1 MAEALDELADTLH
14 PPVQAD
20 AGGDGVAVA
29 EAPTEADGPAASD
42 SSTSH
47 GDDDPLGK
55 LLAQW
60 DEEQAGNGAA
70 ASGPGDDEIVRLLD
84 EANQN
89 AAREQEF
96 AAAQQRY
103 AGEAAQAAV
112 DLSQRDYENNQLR
125 QTVAEL
131 EGVLRAEQFRQ
142 HQARSKADL
151 DALIAPIQKELEA
164 EGLDIPPDFVRDS
177 ADRRGGAR
185 SGVSGGVGK
194 PLFYGA

>member
-103 AGEAAQAAV
+103 AGEAARAAITRSTT
-112 DLSQRDYENNQLR
+112 LAIQPAAGTGTSE
-125 QTVAEL
+125 VA
-131 EGVLRAEQFRQ
+131 RAAPGRT
-142 HQARSKADL
+142 APAG
-151 DALIAPIQKELEA
+151 DATAA
-164 EGLDIPPDFVRDS
+164 
-177 ADRRGGAR
+177 
-185 SGVSGGVGK
+185 
-194 PLFYGA
+194 